1 MKFLAFSI
9 IFVIFYGIFDW
20 LINKTNFHHK
30 IFDNKLLGKPRKY
43 KFKFTRT
50 VLILIIA
57 LFTFILELEK
67 GSLNEKYGKFNYISI
82 IIGAFLSS
90 IYVNFAPLIFSRN
103 PSLRKDNLKGIA
115 KLMYQD
121 VSDDPWDKENL
132 TKENLDFT
140 IGSIRFIDMYSKRLM
155 NTKILNEHKDN
166 FVRRIGAYIGEVIKR
181 KINQDFNWYEIDSV
195 KEYSVNFAG
204 LDSRENQSVLYSQK
218 RDIVISPLSEVFQ
231 FLEGHSPYTNLQTY
245 VEEMIKNNSLIQ
257 N

>member
-1 MKFLAFSI
+1 M
-9 IFVIFYGIFDW
+9 
-20 LINKTNFHHK
+20 
-30 IFDNKLLGKPRKY
+30 
-43 KFKFTRT
+43 
-50 VLILIIA
+50 
-57 LFTFILELEK
+57 
-67 GSLNEKYGKFNYISI
+67 
-82 IIGAFLSS
+82 
-90 IYVNFAPLIFSRN
+90 IFSRN